1 MSFTG
6 KTGNLANEGAEKL
19 CKDTT
24 FFSYMQA
31 RANFFIF
38 FIKSVKSENRQKKS
52 DN

>member
-1 MSFTG
+1 MPQKRSKSG
-6 KTGNLANEGAEKL
+6 KLRKV
-19 CKDTT
+19 TT

-38 FIKSVKSENRQKKS
+38 FIKSVKCENGQKKS